1 MPRPQPSSSG
11 QISPLVAV
19 IAGAATAAVLLAAV
33 LAVALRVHCRR
44 ARLRA
49 AHAGSNASGG
59 HRGSE
64 TGAASA
70 AGSETL
76 LLVKSEQMRS
86 ATPVFGAGGMSD
98 ADDRNPDLI
107 PVHEGNWAA
116 LFTFYHF
123 IKPNQPDC
131 FNEPPRALLELNF
144 LFAGSL
150 RAARVFSSTR
160 AQSSSPSTHN

>member
-19 IAGAATAAVLLAAV
+19 IAGAVSALVLLAAL
-33 LAVALRVHCRR
+33 LAVALRLHCRR
-44 ARLRA
+44 VQLRA
-49 AHAGSNASGG
+49 AHAAAAVMSAASSAGAG

-64 TGAASA
+64 TGVASA

-86 ATPVFGAGGMSD
+86 ATPVFGSSGAAD

-107 PVHEGNWAA
+107 PVQGGNCVSVA
-116 LFTFYHF
+116 L
-123 IKPNQPDC
+123 
-131 FNEPPRALLELNF
+131 
-144 LFAGSL
+144 
-150 RAARVFSSTR
+150 
-160 AQSSSPSTHN
+160 